1 MSRHWTVEERDA
13 LAAMCAFYSAKGL
26 SQQAIARHV
35 GISQTS
41 VYRLLRE
48 YSPTPTAE
56 PLLPP
61 PGPRV
66 TIDMADVYDEVIPPR
81 VHAYHHEERLSDV

>member
-13 LAAMCAFYSAKGL
+13 LAAMCAFYCATGL

-41 VYRLLRE
+41 VGRLLRK

-61 PGPRV
+61 PRPRV
-66 TIDMADVYDEVIPPR
+66 RIDLGDVYDEVIVPR
-81 VHAYHHEERLSDV
+81 LRSYLEEK

>member
-13 LAAMCAFYSAKGL
+13 LAKMCVFYHAGGL

-48 YSPTPTAE
+48 VLPTPTAE

-66 TIDMADVYDEVIPPR
+66 TIDLADVYDEVIAPR
-81 VHAYHHEERLSDV
+81 LASYHEERFSDV